1 MVGRRR
7 RAGKVG
13 YTLRD
18 SRGRVTYVGVT
29 NNPRR
34 RAAEHRRSGKRG
46 SMRVETGRRSTGSA
60 RSWEAR
66 RLAMYRQRDRGR
78 YPLYNKTRTGGWHY

>member
-1 MVGRRR
+1 M
-7 RAGKVG
+7 
-13 YTLRD
+13 
-18 SRGRVTYVGVT
+18 TYVGVT

-46 SMRVETGRRSTGSA
+46 SMRVETDRRAAGSA

-66 RLAMYRQRDRGR
+66 RLAGIRRRNRGR
-78 YPLYNKTRTGGWHY
+78 NPPHNKTRTGGWRY